1 MEILAIIG
9 GAIIVLGVVIG
20 IFYYKMV
27 KKSEQ
32 FLKKLENK

>member
-9 GAIIVLGVVIG
+9 GTIIVLGVVVG

-27 KKSEQ
+27 KKIEQ
-32 FLKKLENK
+32 FLKKIENK